1 VVVGTPSD
9 SGNITSLGAKTEE
22 VACWLDDILL
32 SGKLQHAH
40 KWVLVVLPEGTKTFG
55 PNLFLSTQK
64 AMKLRLTLRLM
75 TFN

>member
-1 VVVGTPSD
+1 M
-9 SGNITSLGAKTEE
+9 I
-22 VACWLDDILL
+22 L

-40 KWVLVVLPEGTKTFG
+40 KWVLVVPPEGTKTVG

>member
-1 VVVGTPSD
+1 M
-9 SGNITSLGAKTEE
+9 I
-22 VACWLDDILL
+22 L

-64 AMKLRLTLRLM
+64 AMKLRLTLRLI